1 MRKIP
6 GLMVVGLCLL
16 IPAVA
21 WSGLVDSA
29 TSLEQAEQLYRKGQ
43 FSQAEQLC
51 RTVLSDSDEEVAFKV
66 RSKLP
71 IICLAA
77 NRQAEAK
84 TATSELLSKHADRE
98 FLPHALHEIIEEAK
112 NLQKVELAGQ
122 MCQGILAAQPEHL
135 QRLWLEMGVA
145 LANVYQGKDQ
155 AVEANVK
162 DLIGRHSNNQWAA
175 ETLAQIGWA
184 YDKLRQYNKAKPL
197 YEYAVDNWSEKPR
210 AIHAHTALVRDC
222 ILLGDD
228 GAARARLE
236 QLVQRY
242 ARDSSLPGVLS
253 QIGRDYRQAR
263 KYEQSRQVSQYIL
276 DNHPNDGHCLWAQ
289 RDIVLCDL
297 AMGDHET
304 ARVGTQT
311 LLAKYANHS
320 GAIWAVSEVA
330 EAYSKL
336 GRHEEARE
344 LFKFNLDHYP
354 ERDDNIWSLRSQ
366 ISESIALKD
375 SGGIEAGIK
384 RLLEDYAG
392 SKNLPMAALH
402 VGRGLLEAGHARA
415 AELFQYVLDKHP
427 DHEQAIFAKVCLGH
441 AQIRL
446 GEEEKAEAIFRTIVT
461 RYAGDVRLAQ
471 AVHMMAEGYF
481 DQAVLME
488 RETAERIGSAEY
500 ARVIREQGRSKEVKH
515 LYQRAIEKW
524 QIIIKDLPFLEDV
537 TPGAWYFTGVTYR
550 RHLGEEEKAIPYY
563 EKVVQ
568 TWPGY
573 EYAWSAQAML
583 PVCYENMMRAG
594 RMTPERAEAM
604 MEKAYQVV
612 VDRYPTCSL
621 AEPAYLRL
629 GLLKL
634 KKDQPEQAAA
644 YFTTFL
650 DRYPNARQWPH
661 ALVYLATTY
670 ERRGRPETAA
680 ELYRSYL
687 DLADPE
693 DPRIKLIRAKLEKA
707 EERTVEE

>member
-354 ERDDNIWSLRSQ
+354 ERDDNIWSLRDH
-366 ISESIALKD
+366 INESITLKD

-402 VGRGLLEAGHARA
+402 TGRELAKAGHPRA
-415 AELFQYVLDKHP
+415 LALFQYVTEKHP
-427 DHEQAIFAKVCLGH
+427 DHEQAAIAKACMGH
-441 AQIRL
+441 VYVWQGRDDQ
-446 GEEEKAEAIFRTIVT
+446 AEAIYQQVMTD
-461 RYAGDVRLAQ
+461 YANDPRLPALI
-471 AVHMMAEGYF
+471 HIMAEGYYDHAKQVEHQQIQKAGGPAYGVAILTEGRPQVVKDSF
-481 DQAVLME
+481 LRAIAKWEVLLRQQPQDPEIMAQAYTFAGESYYFVGNFTKAME
-488 RETAERIGSAEY
+488 YFHTVAERYSDYRFADY
-500 ARVIREQGRSKEVKH
+500 ALYMVARTAKCLRRSRVLTDSE
-515 LYQRAIEKW
+515 A
-524 QIIIKDLPFLEDV
+524 
-537 TPGAWYFTGVTYR
+537 TPMV
-550 RHLGEEEKAIPYY
+550 L
-563 EKVVQ
+563 Q
-568 TWPGY
+568 T
-573 EYAWSAQAML
+573 SRTL
-583 PVCYENMMRAG
+583 
-594 RMTPERAEAM
+594 
-604 MEKAYQVV
+604 
-612 VDRYPTCSL
+612 VDRYPQSEYVAVAHENIETIT
-621 AEPAYLRL
+621 
-629 GLLKL
+629 
-634 KKDQPEQAAA
+634 QAQSWRKESP
-644 YFTTFL
+644 
-650 DRYPNARQWPH
+650 DVQ
-661 ALVYLATTY
+661 
-670 ERRGRPETAA
+670 
-680 ELYRSYL
+680 
-687 DLADPE
+687 
-693 DPRIKLIRAKLEKA
+693 
-707 EERTVEE
+707 